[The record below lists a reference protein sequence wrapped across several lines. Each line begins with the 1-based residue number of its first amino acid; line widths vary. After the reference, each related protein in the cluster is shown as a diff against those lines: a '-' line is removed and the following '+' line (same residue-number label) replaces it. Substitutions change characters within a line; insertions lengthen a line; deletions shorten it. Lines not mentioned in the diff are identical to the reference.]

1 MKKIISTLC
10 LSTAIAIQMSP
21 AGSVLAA
28 GTGLIPEGK
37 VDANLNKD
45 RFNTNDLTTT
55 LNQVAN
61 YVVGILIVVAIFYIL
76 WAAYDFV
83 TSSGSEEKVNGARR
97 KIMYAAIGV
106 IVALL
111 AKGIVALVI
120 GAGGAK

>member
-1 MKKIISTLC
+1 MKKIFPILC
-10 LSTAIAIQMSP
+10 LSVIIAMQMVPAIT
-21 AGSVLAA
+21 LASS
-28 GTGLIPEGK
+28 GLIPDAK
-37 VDANLNKD
+37 TDANLNKD

-83 TSSGSEEKVNGARR
+83 TSSGSEDKVNGARR

-120 GAGGAK
+120 GAGGGK

>member
-1 MKKIISTLC
+1 MLPVT
-10 LSTAIAIQMSP
+10 
-21 AGSVLAA
+21 SVSAA
-28 GTGLIPEGK
+28 SGIIPEKK
-37 VDANLNKD
+37 VDAELGKD
-45 RFNTNDLTTT
+45 RFNTNDLSTT

-61 YVVGILIVVAIFYIL
+61 YVVGILIIVAIFYIL

-111 AKGIVALVI
+111 AKGIVALVL
-120 GAGGAK
+120 GASSAS